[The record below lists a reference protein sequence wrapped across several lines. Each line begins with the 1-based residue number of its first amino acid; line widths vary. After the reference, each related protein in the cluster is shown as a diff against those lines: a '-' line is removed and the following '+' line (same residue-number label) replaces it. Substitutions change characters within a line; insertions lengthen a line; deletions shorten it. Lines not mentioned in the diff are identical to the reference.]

1 MSKVKCQHTETQGE
15 GSNRAPKLP
24 YRLKLALSQE
34 QRPLP
39 HKPDN
44 LSLITGTQEK
54 AEGENWLLNV
64 VPDLHTHKVACAS
77 TSNTEMNTLYKKS
90 NIFKNHFEKISL
102 NFKMWHGLYC
112 ENSGLWGPTV
122 DLGHI
127 GQAPVSHSPYYL
139 PLCLLQTVRIMCEK
153 WPWGES

>member
-1 MSKVKCQHTETQGE
+1 MEVFKAPGKLKGGREGGEKVRGGTGNGEKGGKVKCQHTETQGE

-54 AEGENWLLNV
+54 AEGEN
-64 VPDLHTHKVACAS
+64 
-77 TSNTEMNTLYKKS
+77 
-90 NIFKNHFEKISL
+90 
-102 NFKMWHGLYC
+102 
-112 ENSGLWGPTV
+112 
-122 DLGHI
+122 
-127 GQAPVSHSPYYL
+127 
-139 PLCLLQTVRIMCEK
+139 
-153 WPWGES
+153 